1 MAEILT
7 AQTDQGWAAVE
18 QVMAHS
24 CEADL
29 SAVPPEWIRVLVEED
44 LPISFVAID
53 PNRQIEYP
61 KGSVRYAFLSAGAT
75 REDLRGQGYFRQ
87 LLDDT
92 YDELRAA
99 GLPWIIGRLPYAAG
113 LRFGFQVFTHNSA
126 FVLRP
131 EEIEQTFGGG
141 RPENTDGMLTIDE
154 SPGVQEDLLVVTR
167 ERALSEAESVA
178 ALREA
183 AWIARSRGKSRILFE
198 HPPTPGP
205 GSHYPIYPTRH
216 TPLMVTAMAGGA
228 RVRIA
233 GSEPDEDDDET
244 VERQATVFRAD
255 MVRLLDLKTVLEQVL
270 AVVGPAAGSCPSGS
284 VAFDTE
290 AGQATITVGADGPRV
305 ADGIAPGALLVP
317 LPADAV
323 AQMITGHRSAST
335 LAYVHQKEI
344 PREATAL
351 LDALFP
357 RFWRFS
363 RNESWV
369 Y

>member
-7 AQTDQGWAAVE
+7 AQTEQGWAAVE

-24 CEADL
+24 YEADL
-29 SAVPPEWIRVLVEED
+29 SAIPPEWIRVLVDED
-44 LPISFVAID
+44 VPISFVAID

-61 KGSVRYAFLSAGAT
+61 KGSVRYAFLSAGST

-87 LLDDT
+87 LLEDT
-92 YDELRAA
+92 FDELRAA
-99 GLPWIIGRLPYAAG
+99 GIPWIIARLPYAVG

-141 RPENTDGMLTIDE
+141 RPEDTEGMLTIDE
-154 SPGVQEDLLVVTR
+154 SPGIQENLLVVTR
-167 ERALSEAESVA
+167 ERSLSEAESVA

-198 HPPTPGP
+198 HPPAPGP
-205 GSHYPIYPTRH
+205 GSHYPIYPARH

-233 GSEPDEDDDET
+233 GSEPEEDEEDASEGAT
-244 VERQATVFRAD
+244 TVFKAD
-255 MVRLLDLKTVLEQVL
+255 MVKLLDLRAVFEQVL
-270 AVVGPAAGSCPSGS
+270 AALGTAGSSCPGGS
-284 VAFDTE
+284 VSFDTE
-290 AGQATITVGADGPRV
+290 AGQATITVGADGWHVAEGIGPHALRV
-305 ADGIAPGALLVP
+305 PF
-317 LPADAV
+317 PADAV

-335 LAYVHQKEI
+335 LAYMYQKEI
-344 PREATAL
+344 PREAAGI
-351 LDALFP
+351 LDTLFP

-363 RNESWV
+363 RNESWI